1 MTIAEGVSGQLTYK
15 AYSTGVISSNSQPTS
30 SSDPG
35 ASGAQILRRVSS
47 TLNLSKDTYQSNEI
61 ISHRQITD
69 FRHGIKRVQGAIAGE
84 LSGLTYEEFF
94 EAACRGT
101 WAAAVTATV
110 TDFTSVAADN
120 ATSKFTLAGGNP
132 VTKGFRVG
140 MVIQFTGLSDTD
152 NNTKNFVIKSFGGS
166 NNREITVY
174 PAPDSMTADTTFTMA
189 QVGRR
194 LIVPSSSHVSRKFGI
209 EHYRQDLDLHQFFT
223 ECRCG
228 GFNVQLPATGMSTVD
243 FNFMGRDM
251 ETASGGSSP
260 FFTSPT
266 AATTSGIMAAV
277 NGLLLV
283 QSTAVG
289 VVTGLNMQMNLNP
302 TSDAVVGQSY
312 VPEIFLGR
320 ANVTGQVTALF
331 EDATMI
337 NYFKNETEVS
347 ILAYLTATSAVDSP
361 AMTLFLPRVKF
372 GGADVQM
379 SGEGSQPITMPF
391 QALLYNGTEATTGIA
406 ATTFQMCDTLVTT

>member
-1 MTIAEGVSGQLTYK
+1 MTIAEGVSGQLAYK
-15 AYSTGVISSNSQPTS
+15 AYSTGVISANSQPTS

-47 TLNLSKDTYQSNEI
+47 TLNLKKDTYQSNEI

-69 FRHGIKRVQGAIAGE
+69 FRHGKKMVDGAVSGE
-84 LSGLTYEEFF
+84 FSGLTYRDFF

-110 TDFTSVAADN
+110 TDFTSVACDN
-120 ATSKFTLAGGNP
+120 SGSTITLGGGNP
-132 VTKGFRVG
+132 VTKGFRAG
-140 MVIQFTGLSDTD
+140 MVVQFTGLSDTD
-152 NNTKNFVIKSFGGS
+152 NNSKNFLILSFGGS
-166 NNREITVY
+166 NNRTMTVY

-189 QVGRR
+189 QIGRR

-209 EHYRQDLDLHQFFT
+209 EHYRQDLDIHQFFT

-228 GFNVQLPATGMSTVD
+228 GFKLALPATGMATVE
-243 FNFMGRDM
+243 FPFMGRDM
-251 ETASGGSSP
+251 ETASSGSSP

-266 AATTSGIMAAV
+266 AATTSGIFAAV
-277 NGLLLV
+277 NGLLV
-283 QSTAVG
+283 VGGTAVG
-289 VVTGLNMQMNLNP
+289 VVTGLTIDMNLSP
-302 TSDAVVGQSY
+302 SADAVLGQNY

-331 EDATMI
+331 QDLTMV
-337 NYFKNETEVS
+337 NYFKNETEVG
-347 ILAYLTATSAVDSP
+347 ILAYLTATSAVDAP
-361 AMTLFLPRVKF
+361 AVTLYMPRVKF

-391 QALLYNGTEATTGIA
+391 QALLSTSTESTSGIA
-406 ATTFQMCDTLVTT
+406 ATTFQICDTLVTT